1 MSSVLS
7 SDSFAGVKEAL
18 TVAFS
23 DLEEVKSDLE
33 GEQESLPNVTVE
45 DAQPIPEEED
55 DVRAYPGGI
64 EELKKMIQNASKGVA
79 EDTDKQYKK

>member
-18 TVAFS
+18 TVTFS
-23 DLEEVKSDLE
+23 DLEEVQNDLE
-33 GEQESLPNVTVE
+33 GEQEALPDITNE

-55 DVRAYPGGI
+55 DFQAYPGGL
-64 EELKKMIQNASKGVA
+64 EELKKMVLNASKGVT
-79 EDTDKQYKK
+79 EETDKQYKK